1 MRNVVISFTVV
12 FCLLLTILSCCSVS
26 FLSEVPI
33 TESKAVENAVSI
45 SLSKN
50 IDKDITDEELMAE
63 FMNYY
68 LKETANKGSS
78 DIRFHQVD
86 AENGL
91 LDVEVIKTYYWMG
104 VKKEVNT
111 RKVAYIEKVKKD
123 KTVDISDGDSYIG
136 TTEFATLKITINGQV
151 GYCLQE
157 NLSHPSKNGTKYY
170 LSDEVVADENLIKIG
185 YLTTIKS
192 YKTTSVQYAIWSVVE
207 NDNYVECARSL
218 FGDEVAN
225 ETAEILEL
233 KDSVDI
239 NDCKDLKINVFKPIK
254 EGYQDVL
261 TINFDDTVKKA
272 KWNTGESFDS
282 KETYIPRVRF
292 LNEEVIKEIK
302 NIKDSSVA
310 KIDDFSYKITSD
322 YKNLVL
328 AVNDEKAYGVDASLL
343 YPHAESEYALNSSF
357 VFSDELKRAGA
368 AIVALDDGSAMFR
381 QASQIAVWK
390 TLDASFDTSVYNAF
404 IQSYLREI
412 EEYAESASA
421 SSVSGLCLSCSDDLY
436 QDVIVFNPSENLSE
450 AKRTVLEAKKEG
462 SFDFFV
468 DKRDNVLYDYP
479 TDAGLAAV
487 LVEND
492 ASAYDVYMVSDWFY
506 GAQYDTLINCF
517 TKDIQERWL
526 FHEADIKEV
535 KASSMKS
542 YDEFFENGNKVFY
555 QITKEG

>member
-123 KTVDISDGDSYIG
+123 KTVDISDGSTYIAK
-136 TTEFATLKITINGQV
+136 TDFSDISITLNGHTA
-151 GYCLQE
+151 YCIQRDKG
-157 NLSHPSKNGTKYY
+157 HPEAEGIEYY
-170 LSDEVVADENLIKIG
+170 LSDDVISNEDV
-185 YLTTIKS
+185 
-192 YKTTSVQYAIWSVVE
+192 YKVCYISLSDKYSATAVQFAIWSAIEGRDLSVFASA
-207 NDNYVECARSL
+207 Y
-218 FGDEVAN
+218 GDGMVNEVK
-225 ETAEILEL
+225 EIIQL

-272 KWNTGESFDS
+272 KWNTGEPFDS

-302 NIKDSSVA
+302 NIKDSSVV
-310 KIDDFSYKITSD
+310 KTDDFSYKITSD
-322 YKNLVL
+322 YKNLIL

-357 VFSDELKRAGA
+357 VFSDELKKVGA

-390 TLDASFDTSVYNAF
+390 TLDASFDTSSYNAF

-421 SSVSGLCLSCSDDLY
+421 SSVSGLCLSCSDGLY

-487 LVEND
+487 LVENNL
-492 ASAYDVYMVSDWFY
+492 SAYDVYMVSDWFY